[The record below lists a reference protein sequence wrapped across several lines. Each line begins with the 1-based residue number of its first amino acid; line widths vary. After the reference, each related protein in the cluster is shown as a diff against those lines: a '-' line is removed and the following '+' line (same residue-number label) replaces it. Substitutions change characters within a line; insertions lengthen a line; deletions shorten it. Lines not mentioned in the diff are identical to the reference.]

1 MGSEIECLNMLLML
15 CFPEKEEEVATF
27 PECGESLIFARHMTQ
42 TAKNNACNTKKVR
55 LRDKKSFHGI

>member
-1 MGSEIECLNMLLML
+1 MLLIL

-42 TAKNNACNTKKVR
+42 TATNNACNTKKVR